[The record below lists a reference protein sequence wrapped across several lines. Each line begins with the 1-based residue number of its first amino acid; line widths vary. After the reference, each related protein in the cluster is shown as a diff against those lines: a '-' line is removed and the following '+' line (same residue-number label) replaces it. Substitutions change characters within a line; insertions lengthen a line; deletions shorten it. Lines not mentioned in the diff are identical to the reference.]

1 MSDTTPRAG
10 LPELAASQAQ
20 KHVTVNEAL
29 FQLDAFV
36 CARLNDRDLNIPPG
50 SPADGDTYLIA
61 SGGTGAWTGQDGKL
75 AYRADSA
82 WRFYAPFSG
91 LIAYVADEAKLIVY
105 NGSAWV
111 DFVSVI
117 DLQNVPLLG
126 VNTNADSTNKLAVK
140 SNAVLFAALETGS
153 GGTGDVRFTVSK
165 ETGSNT
171 ASLLF
176 EDNFSA
182 RAEIGLTGDDNFH
195 FKVSPDGSTF
205 HDGLDIN
212 ASDGSIDFIAS
223 ESSVASAATADIGAS
238 PSIKVQIT
246 GTTTITSF
254 GTKAHK
260 LRFVRFAGALTLTH
274 NATSLILIGAANRTT
289 ASGDVGIYTSDGSG
303 NWRERAYFRADGT
316 PITTAS
322 ITALSEDTGPDPAAD
337 YQTTYSGS
345 GAALKKALLGRAPNV
360 AKSNAITGSATLT
373 SAQFFKTNRIDAS
386 GGAATITLPAS
397 ATADDWL
404 IVRKKDSGANAV
416 TVQTSGAV
424 TVALLSAQYDWVM
437 FAWWDGAWTPVEWS
451 VAPLLQTFTSSGTWA
466 KPPLAKSVTVTITGA
481 GGGGGAGRRGAAG
494 AARSGGQGGRAG
506 GTNLFQIP
514 AASLGS
520 TVSVAV
526 GAGGTG
532 GAAQTSDN
540 TDGSAGSDGGVT
552 SFANFSVLPNSAG
565 NGGSSAAVAASGM
578 SFGTY
583 GTTPNAN
590 ATSVTAASSGPANSA
605 NAGTGGNGGSISTG
619 NTAFAGANGGFA
631 ATTSTTNL
639 AGGTGGGATGA
650 NGNNG
655 SAISDSL
662 TQFGGSGGGGG
673 GGNAGGAGGTGGN
686 GGAPGG
692 GGGGGG
698 ASVNGSASGAGGNGG
713 RGEVRVTAYF

>member
-1 MSDTTPRAG
+1 MTDTTPRAG

-29 FQLDAFV
+29 FQLDAFL
-36 CARLNDRDLNIPPG
+36 CARLNDRDLNTPPG
-50 SPADGDTYLIA
+50 SPTDGDTYLIA
-61 SGGTGAWTGQDGKL
+61 TGGTGAWTGQDGKL
-75 AYRADSA
+75 AYRADGA
-82 WRFYAPFSG
+82 WRFYSPFGG

-165 ETGSNT
+165 QATANT

-182 RAEIGLTGDDNFH
+182 RAEVGLTGDDNFH

-212 ASDGSIDFIAS
+212 ASDGSVDFIAS

-238 PSIKVQIT
+238 PSVKVQIT

-254 GTKAHK
+254 GTKVHK
-260 LRFVRFAGALTLTH
+260 LRFARFSGALTLTH
-274 NATSLILIGAANRTT
+274 NATGLILIGAANRVT
-289 ASGDVGIYTSDGSG
+289 AAGDVGIYTSDGSG

-316 PITTAS
+316 PISAGH
-322 ITALSEDTGPDPAAD
+322 ITNLSEDTGPDPAAD
-337 YQTTYSGS
+337 YQTTYSTS
-345 GAALKKALLGRAPNV
+345 GTALKKALLGRAPNA

-373 SAQFFKTNRIDAS
+373 SAQFFKTNRVDAS
-386 GGAATITLPAS
+386 GGAATITLPSS

-404 IVRKKDSGANAV
+404 IVRKKDSSANTV
-416 TVQTSGAV
+416 TVQTSSAV
-424 TVALLSAQYDWVM
+424 NLAVLSFQYDWVM

-451 VAPLLQTFTSSGTWA
+451 LTPLQQTFSASGTYTVPLLA
-466 KPPLAKSVTVTITGA
+466 KYLEVVVIGA
-481 GGGGGAGRRGAAG
+481 GGGGGSGRRGAAG
-494 AARSGGQGGRAG
+494 SARSGGLGGRG
-506 GTNLFQIP
+506 GAVSRFNVNT
-514 AASLGS
+514 ASLGA
-520 TVSVAV
+520 TVAV
-526 GAGGTG
+526 TVAAGGNG
-532 GAAQTSDN
+532 GAAQTADS
-540 TDGSAGSDGGVT
+540 TDGIAGTAASQT
-552 SFANFSVLPNSAG
+552 SFGSFQTAANSAG
-565 NGGSSAAVAASGM
+565 AGGSSANV
-578 SFGTY
+578 
-583 GTTPNAN
+583 
-590 ATSVTAASSGPANSA
+590 ASSGTALTTYGGAPANMASSITA
-605 NAGTGGNGGSISTG
+605 ITGGPVVAVGGGT
-619 NTAFAGANGGFA
+619 
-631 ATTSTTNL
+631 
-639 AGGTGGGATGA
+639 GGTGGGITTGNTDLAGGVGGSSSAGGSILTGGSGGATSGGSGG
-650 NGNNG
+650 NGT
-655 SAISDSL
+655 AIATPMNQL
-662 TQFGGSGGGGG
+662 GGSGGGGG
-673 GGNAGGAGGTGGN
+673 GGNASGAGGTGGN
-686 GGAPGG
+686 GAIPGG

-698 ASVNGSASGAGGNGG
+698 ASLNGNNSGAGGNGA